1 MNEVKFNLK
10 TGGLGRP
17 LQGNDH
23 ISGFVFKHTTAIQFK
38 AFSIDDAILNG
49 FDDKCTDATSA
60 TSTITLTN
68 VGTVGNTVKVTV
80 QEPINLVTICDYTTV
95 SGDSTVT
102 LLAVS
107 IVANINANT
116 YLHGYTA
123 SNVAGVV
130 TITAPKKLGT
140 WLNASTKI
148 VVTIVGTVAQT
159 LADFTGG
166 VASLIAPI
174 YYHIAEYFR
183 IQPKGVL
190 YCGGYT
196 TLLADGTD
204 ILTLQNYANGE
215 IKQLMYFDPL
225 TTFTLAKVTQLQ
237 LVANTLFA
245 DKTPIEI
252 IAGFNLV
259 GVSTSTLQ
267 GFNLNTLTASNIS
280 VCISQDVNGKG
291 GFIFK
296 TQPTKSV
303 LSIGAMLG
311 TISLANVQEC
321 IAHIARFNLS
331 DTNELEVVGLGN
343 GDLITAL
350 SKTTL
355 NVLNDNRFVFLIKQR
370 AIAGTYFN
378 DSHNAC
384 SVSSDFAYIE
394 NVRVINK
401 AVRVIDTSLMPSLN
415 SVVDVKS
422 NGTLT
427 DAQIEAYKTDIN
439 QELDVLLRDNNI
451 SAYSVEIDPNQNVV
465 TSSTLNISVAITPKG
480 IARNIIVNIGYS
492 INI

>member
-17 LQGNDH
+17 LQGTDH
-23 ISGFVFKHTTAIQFK
+23 ISGFVFKHTTSKLFK

-60 TSTITLTN
+60 TSLLTITG
-68 VGTVGNTVKVTV
+68 VGATGNSIKVTV
-80 QEPINLVTICDYTTV
+80 QEPINLVTICDYVTV
-95 SGDSTVT
+95 AGDTTVT

-107 IVANINANT
+107 IVANINAKT

-123 SNVAGVV
+123 SNSAGAI
-130 TITAPKKLGT
+130 TITAPKNLGT
-140 WLNASTKI
+140 WLNATTKI
-148 VVTIVGTVAQT
+148 VVTIVGTVTNT

-166 VASLIAPI
+166 VASLVAPI
-174 YYHIAEYFR
+174 YYQIAEYFR
-183 IQPKGVL
+183 LQPKGVL

-196 TLLADGTD
+196 TLLADCTD
-204 ILTLQNYANGE
+204 ILNLQNYANGE
-215 IKQLMYFDPL
+215 IQQVMYYDPL
-225 TTFTLAKVTQLQ
+225 TQFTTNKVTQLQ
-237 LVANTLFA
+237 AVANTLFG
-245 DKTPIEI
+245 DKTPCEI
-252 IAGFNLV
+252 IAGFNIV
-259 GVSTSTLQ
+259 GLTTAQLQ
-267 GFNLNTLTASNIS
+267 AINLNSLTGTNVSI
-280 VCISQDVNGKG
+280 CISQDANGKG

-303 LSIGAMLG
+303 LSLGAMLG
-311 TISLANVQEC
+311 TISFANVQEC
-321 IAHIARFNLS
+321 IAHIGRFNLS
-331 DTNELEVVGLGN
+331 DTTELEVVALGN

-384 SVSSDFAYIE
+384 SIGSDYAYIE

-401 AVRVIDTSLMPSLN
+401 AIRVIDTALMPSLN
-415 SVVDVKS
+415 SVVDVNS
-422 NGTLT
+422 NGTMT

-451 SAYSVEIDPNQNVV
+451 SAYLVEIDPTQNVV